1 MVIWSSKMKIMIK
14 EILPIL
20 FLSLLTLSDRSLGQ
34 RKEDGTFH
42 IPQVYR
48 TGIPATRGGSS
59 GGGHSGRQTSPSS
72 PRGTPSVRRDTV
84 PDRGGSVRAPEGRSR
99 IPPLF
104 GSRSYYSCQRFIDRL
119 CRRYTFFSGREYLW
133 RFDQGDSPLTP
144 DIVKLA
150 LRDSLQAAT
159 SMVQLTGELEPL
171 LLEFQE
177 GRLDR
182 KSLEQQSDPV
192 LHQVRKLAKSIRKD
206 SVLGYIEQRPRMK
219 VRSRE
224 QVRSISE
231 LQALAAELHQMAL
244 QVRGGITSFCD
255 RDLTRVV
262 SVSDLTQPSLGS
274 ISKEIEKL
282 AKTIDKSVDRL

>member
-1 MVIWSSKMKIMIK
+1 M
-14 EILPIL
+14 
-20 FLSLLTLSDRSLGQ
+20 
-34 RKEDGTFH
+34 
-42 IPQVYR
+42 
-48 TGIPATRGGSS
+48 
-59 GGGHSGRQTSPSS
+59 
-72 PRGTPSVRRDTV
+72 
-84 PDRGGSVRAPEGRSR
+84 
-99 IPPLF
+99 
-104 GSRSYYSCQRFIDRL
+104 
-119 CRRYTFFSGREYLW
+119 
-133 RFDQGDSPLTP
+133 
-144 DIVKLA
+144 
-150 LRDSLQAAT
+150 
-159 SMVQLTGELEPL
+159 
-171 LLEFQE
+171 
-177 GRLDR
+177 DR

-244 QVRGGITSFCD
+244 QVRGGITSFYD